1 VGGCDASWGYG
12 PGADYLGAGDVVAYL
27 DSPIPPELRGYDEE
41 ENGEIVQEGREE
53 EEEGWKGWSLKSTV
67 RGLCSVNSAAI
78 ELSRLALHPYCV
90 LRYISY

>member
-1 VGGCDASWGYG
+1 
-12 PGADYLGAGDVVAYL
+12 VVYL

-41 ENGEIVQEGREE
+41 EDGEVVQEGREE
-53 EEEGWKGWSLKSTV
+53 GREKEEEEEEERWKGWSLKSTV

-78 ELSRLALHPYCV
+78 ELSRLALHSYCV